1 MVCVHVCSET
11 EVLLGEG
18 KQEACLRT
26 GEAVRITL
34 PALAACRRVPIVQV
48 SSHGAVR
55 SGSCVGVPLE
65 QAHLVAAFSR
75 ALSSAFCVVCNKTK
89 KFL

>member
-1 MVCVHVCSET
+1 MCSET

-26 GEAVRITL
+26 DEAVRITL
-34 PALAACRRVPIVQV
+34 PALAACRRVPIVHV

-75 ALSSAFCVVCNKTK
+75 ALSSAFCVVVAVGPG
-89 KFL
+89 